1 MQRVII
7 SFPRLKLVMCLA
19 LELASKLQVFL
30 LDIFCVS
37 HVYIIILC
45 SGLTQS
51 NYKEL
56 NVLYEKYKNQG
67 LYFILARPCNKFVEF
82 HNVSKD

>member
-30 LDIFCVS
+30 LDILCFSC
-37 HVYIIILC
+37 YIIILC